1 MKATKPSAVK
11 LVREVMNEMRAE
23 YKAFNRLAVQ
33 AEAAVSDAALRA
45 ALRGK
50 TWAYG
55 DAYMRLRRLLRQ
67 LEGK

>member
-1 MKATKPSAVK
+1 MKASDVK
-11 LVREVMNEMRAE
+11 LVRGVVNELRAE
-23 YKAFNRLAVQ
+23 YEAFTRLAVQ
-33 AEAAVSDAALRA
+33 AEAAVSDASLRA